1 MLDIVA
7 ICGSLRAAS
16 TNGALIE
23 AARLLAPAGMTV
35 TRHDAIGTL
44 PHFNA
49 DLDGPG
55 LPEPV
60 AAFRARLKAADGIII
75 SSPEYARGIP
85 GTLKNALDWLVGSS
99 TLYGMPIVVLSA
111 SSTGG
116 QNVLPAM
123 ALTLGYQGALVV
135 ATHGVDA
142 PRSRFDA
149 GGRLVDAEGEQ
160 ERDDR
165 LVSGLARFGQLASLR
180 GQVNRF
186 VWRGADVALALESG
200 DDAADGDMRE
210 RELPGQRRDP
220 RRLAEI
226 EQLRDRLAVVLRR
239 LDGVLAAHGGVLA
252 RPRTVLRGRLRGAGH
267 ASAHSSFSR
276 SFASTV

>member
-60 AAFRARLKAADGIII
+60 AAFRARLKAADGIIL

-85 GTLKNALDWLVGSS
+85 GTLKNALDWLVGDGDFENRPVALLGASARGVAGDAA
-99 TLYGMPIVVLSA
+99 LRLVLGTMGGRVIEAA
-111 SSTGG
+111 SVTVDLLGG
-116 QNVLPAM
+116 TWTAERIAAEDAM
-123 ALTLGYQGALVV
+123 ARAL
-135 ATHGVDA
+135 
-142 PRSRFDA
+142 
-149 GGRLVDAEGEQ
+149 
-160 ERDDR
+160 RD
-165 LVSGLARFGQLASLR
+165 
-180 GQVNRF
+180 
-186 VWRGADVALALESG
+186 ALAAFG
-200 DDAADGDMRE
+200 
-210 RELPGQRRDP
+210 
-220 RRLAEI
+220 AEI
-226 EQLRDRLAVVLRR
+226 ERGVVR
-239 LDGVLAAHGGVLA
+239 
-252 RPRTVLRGRLRGAGH
+252 
-267 ASAHSSFSR
+267 
-276 SFASTV
+276 